1 MSTSV
6 LINIAVMAALEEV
19 LKTFFIIICLL
30 GISLSIENGKLHKI
44 HIYIYILDYR
54 FIVIT
59 CVKIYFIFN
68 IGNHPEILE
77 SFKKVNCS

>member
-1 MSTSV
+1 L
-6 LINIAVMAALEEV
+6 LIHLTVMAALGEV
-19 LKTFFIIICLL
+19 LKTSFIIFCLL

-44 HIYIYILDYR
+44 HILDYR

-59 CVKIYFIFN
+59 CVKIYFNFN

-77 SFKKVNCS
+77 SLKKVNFS

>member
-1 MSTSV
+1 MSTSW

-44 HIYIYILDYR
+44 HILDYR

-59 CVKIYFIFN
+59 CVKIYFLFN

>member
-1 MSTSV
+1 VSTSW

-44 HIYIYILDYR
+44 HILDYR